1 MSVLVTSHRHCSR
14 QPFEDS
20 RLIVDDRSRHKS
32 AGVAVRCVAVQCSAC
47 GAVRTCVGVA
57 DVHDDLAL
65 LLGQYGHSASA
76 ARHQATCRQV
86 GARMGARWVRV
97 ARWVYGWVPGGCMLP
112 GGCTDGC
119 Q

>member
-65 LLGQYGHSASA
+65 LLGQYGHVERRPHALQELL
-76 ARHQATCRQV
+76 R
-86 GARMGARWVRV
+86 
-97 ARWVYGWVPGGCMLP
+97 GGQE
-112 GGCTDGC
+112 G
-119 Q
+119 